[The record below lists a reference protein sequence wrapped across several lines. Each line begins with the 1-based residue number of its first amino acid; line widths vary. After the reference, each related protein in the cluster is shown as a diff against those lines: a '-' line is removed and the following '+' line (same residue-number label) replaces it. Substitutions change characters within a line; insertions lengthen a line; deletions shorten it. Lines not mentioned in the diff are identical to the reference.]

1 MASTAPS
8 RLETLAS
15 KYRLPLLSFFQRRLR
30 HGSDAED
37 LVQEVFI
44 RLARQQ
50 DLEVI
55 EHLDGYVFQTAAN
68 VLRDRV
74 RRLSVRAEPQVAED
88 FDPIDE
94 AGFSPERVLI
104 GRQAIERLIAALHEL
119 PETTRVVFT
128 QYHLDSVP
136 QVEIA
141 RRLNLSLSTVEKHM
155 ARANALLLKRLG
167 RAR

>member
-1 MASTAPS
+1 MAAAAPS
-8 RLETLAS
+8 RLEVMAS
-15 KYRLPLLSFFQRRLR
+15 AYRAPLLSFFQRRLR
-30 HGSDAED
+30 RGPDAED

-50 DLEVI
+50 DLAGI

-68 VLRDRV
+68 VLRDRA
-74 RRLSVRAEPQVAED
+74 RREAVRAEPHMPEA
-88 FDPIDE
+88 FDPIDD

-104 GRQAIERLIAALHEL
+104 GRQGVQRLISALHEL

-141 RRLNLSLSTVEKHM
+141 RRLRLSLSTVEKHM
-155 ARANALLLKRLG
+155 ARANAHLLRRMG
-167 RAR
+167 QMR